1 MVRLFRKKVLTN
13 SPISLSRNNLPWL
26 VRYVTS
32 NAVNKFERKTSGRE
46 AVRAGKGFTLFFTN
60 EEMNDVIKIIKSLKA
75 SGLLIDGLTKTVNYK
90 IKKQENGFA
99 WVLLAPLAALLV
111 EPVMS

>member
-1 MVRLFRKKVLTN
+1 
-13 SPISLSRNNLPWL
+13 
-26 VRYVTS
+26 
-32 NAVNKFERKTSGRE
+32 
-46 AVRAGKGFTLFFTN
+46 
-60 EEMNDVIKIIKSLKA
+60 MNDVIKIIKSLKA
-75 SGLLIDGLTKTVNYK
+75 SALLIDGLTKTVNYK

>member
-1 MVRLFRKKVLTN
+1 MLL
-13 SPISLSRNNLPWL
+13 
-26 VRYVTS
+26 
-32 NAVNKFERKTSGRE
+32 
-46 AVRAGKGFTLFFTN
+46 
-60 EEMNDVIKIIKSLKA
+60 KSLKA